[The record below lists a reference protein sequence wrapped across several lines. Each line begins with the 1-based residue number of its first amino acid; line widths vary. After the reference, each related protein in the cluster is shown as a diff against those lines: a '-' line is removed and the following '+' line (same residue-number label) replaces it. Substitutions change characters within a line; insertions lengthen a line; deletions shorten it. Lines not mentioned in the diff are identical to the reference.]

1 MKYQKIKNGTFCPEG
16 HQGDKSTIWNSEVYI
31 YIYTSTLYQQT
42 LCEIMKGTDT
52 VVKFRIKKWT
62 FVYMQTVRWRC

>member
-31 YIYTSTLYQQT
+31 YIYIPQHYTNKHYVKLWKEQT
-42 LCEIMKGTDT
+42 
-52 VVKFRIKKWT
+52 
-62 FVYMQTVRWRC
+62 Q